1 MLNIPIATL
10 ASTGTIPFTAAAVA
24 NDAYIGGQA
33 FNANLP
39 RGTTDAVAGTDVWI
53 GGLRYTQE
61 GVLRLYD
68 ATLGAPAGAVTIG
81 GFLASS
87 DGQLCVRT
95 DAIANAVFVQGIA
108 TNGGIAYVTIVG
120 GNLTVLDSDGNSF
133 SVSLTVLNA
142 ASTPFVVTSS
152 VLNAAGTPFIVI

>member
-10 ASTGTIPFTAAAVA
+10 LSTGTIPFTSAAVTA
-24 NDAYIGGQA
+24 DSNIGGQA
-33 FNANLP
+33 FNASLP
-39 RGTTDAVAGTDVWI
+39 LGTTDVVAATDAWI
-53 GGLRYTQE
+53 GGLRYTQA

-68 ATLGAPAGAVTIG
+68 ATLGAPAGAVTLG

-108 TNGGIAYVTIVG
+108 TNGGISYATITG
-120 GNLTVLDSDGNSF
+120 GTGNTITTEGDVIIQTEDGQNLEQG
-133 SVSLTVLNA
+133 
-142 ASTPFVVTSS
+142 
-152 VLNAAGTPFIVI
+152 